1 MKRIAAVLSLIA
13 LSAGPAHAGKPTRLT
28 FPQVV
33 ARAQANPLARAAREK
48 THAAEAQADEAHAAR
63 WGKLQVTSFLAP
75 SPRIKCDDPTCTSTS
90 PKDVTINVA
99 GVFGGVK
106 VEVVQP
112 LYTFGKLSSISEAA
126 HQAAEAAQLSENVV
140 AGNLVELSAKAYYG
154 LKLAREL
161 VWMLEDGLDE
171 ITKGQKQLEEK
182 LAEGSPDVTI
192 QDKLRLETL
201 RAEVEARLTEAHE
214 AEATALAGLRALVG
228 DDTIDI
234 DEEQLEAVAFD
245 LGANADDYVA
255 RAASGRSDLRAAR
268 HGAQAAA
275 AMADFQRAQ
284 WWPDLVVVGGVNF
297 AAAQGVEN
305 APSAFYNDPF
315 NTLGAQLGLA
325 LRWTLD
331 PASQRAR
338 VRKADADSRRADA
351 LVAAANLG
359 ATLEVRRAYAK
370 ALQAKKRLESTE
382 KGEKAAKG
390 WVASV
395 LQADAIGV
403 ISAKDM
409 ADALVAYFTL
419 KGRVLQT
426 TFDWNLATVSLRRA
440 VGEFTAARARP

>member
-1 MKRIAAVLSLIA
+1 MTRIAAILA
-13 LSAGPAHAGKPTRLT
+13 LTALCSGSAAAGEPTRLT
-28 FPQVV
+28 FSQVV
-33 ARAQANPLARAAREK
+33 DRARANPLARAAHEQTR
-48 THAAEAQADEAHAAR
+48 AAGAQADEAHAAR

-75 SPRIKCDDPTCTSTS
+75 SPRITCDDPTCTSTS
-90 PKDVTINVA
+90 PKDVTVNVA
-99 GVFGGVK
+99 GVFGGVRA
-106 VEVVQP
+106 ELTQP
-112 LYTFGKLSSISEAA
+112 LYTFGKLSSISDAA
-126 HQAAEAAQLSENVV
+126 HQAARAAALSEDVV

-171 ITKGQKQLEEK
+171 IDKGQKQLDK
-182 LAEGSPDVTI
+182 SLAEGSSEVTI

-201 RAEVEARLTEAHE
+201 RAEVEARLTEARE

-234 DEEQLEAVAFD
+234 DEDPLEAVTFELA
-245 LGANADDYVA
+245 ANPDDYVA

-268 HGAQAAA
+268 HGARAAA

-284 WWPDLVVVGGVNF
+284 WWPDLVVVAGVNF
-297 AAAQGVEN
+297 ARAQGVDN

-338 VRKADADSRRADA
+338 VHKADADSRRASA
-351 LVAAANLG
+351 LVEAANLG
-359 ATLEVRRAYAK
+359 ATLEVRRAHAK
-370 ALQAKKRLESTE
+370 ALQAKKRLAATE

-426 TFDWNLATVSLRRA
+426 TFDWNLATISLRRA
-440 VGEFTAARARP
+440 VGEFTAARPRP